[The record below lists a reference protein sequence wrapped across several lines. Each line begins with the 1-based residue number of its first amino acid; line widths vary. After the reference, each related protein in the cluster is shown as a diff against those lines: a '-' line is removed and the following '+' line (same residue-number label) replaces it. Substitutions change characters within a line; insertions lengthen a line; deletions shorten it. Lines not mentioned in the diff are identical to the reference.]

1 MKMVSRDNTHK
12 KNITDKI
19 VHLVGIPFSL
29 AANLVDDT
37 ISITIDNLI
46 KKNYLKIKNFGS
58 FNLKKKNPR
67 IGRIPKNKINHLIS
81 ERNIL
86 VFKASTKLSIKVNTN
101 VKK

>member
-67 IGRIPKNKINHLIS
+67 IGRNPKIS

-86 VFKASTKLSIKVNTN
+86 VFKASTKLSMKVNTN